1 MLQIKEIHKEYKTG
15 SLVQKALDGVSLNL
29 RDNEFVAILGPS
41 GSGKTTLLNII
52 GGLDRYDSGDL
63 IINGVSTKRYKDRDW
78 DSYRNHTI
86 GFVFQSYNL
95 IPHQTVL
102 SNVELALTISG
113 IPAKDRRQR
122 ALDAL
127 DKVGLREQAHKKPNQ
142 MSGGQMQRVAI
153 ARALVND
160 PDILLA
166 DEPTGALDTDTS
178 IQVMNLLK
186 EVAKDRL
193 VVMVTHNPELAEEY
207 ATRIVKLRDGKITA
221 DSDPFEPEQKDNAL
235 APVHKNLGKASMS
248 FELQQPLDKEDQNGP
263 GRFCGFYRHHRN
275 RIDLI
280 DVKRHQHIYRQ
291 DRGAD
296 IVAIPVVDRAVFGIF
311 HLHDDGI
318 HRYLGTCQRGRS
330 HRSSFGKPD
339 PFDGQDQ

>member
-1 MLQIKEIHKEYKTG
+1 MLQIKDIHKEYKTG
-15 SLVQKALDGVSLNL
+15 NLVQKALDGVSLNL

-113 IPAKDRRQR
+113 ISRKERKQR

-127 DKVGLREQAHKKPNQ
+127 EKVGLREQAHKKPNQ

-178 IQVMNLLK
+178 IQVMDLLK

-207 ATRIVKLRDGKITA
+207 ATRIVKLRDGRITD
-221 DSDPFEPEQKDNAL
+221 DSDPFKPEENADTL
-235 APVHKNLGKASMS
+235 NPVHKNLGKASMS
-248 FELQQPLDKEDQNGP
+248 FLTALALSFNNLWTKKTRTILVAFAGSI
-263 GRFCGFYRHHRN
+263 GIIGIALIRGSTRSARSLRLVLKASAVST
-275 RIDLI
+275 RIS
-280 DVKRHQHIYRQ
+280 VT
-291 DRGAD
+291 AF
-296 IVAIPVVDRAVFGIF
+296 VP
-311 HLHDDGI
+311 
-318 HRYLGTCQRGRS
+318 T
-330 HRSSFGKPD
+330 
-339 PFDGQDQ
+339 